1 LRAFVA
7 IDLPRSVLDS
17 LVEFQDELSATGG
30 DLKLVERENLHF
42 TVKFLG
48 EISEAQASEVLSRL
62 GRLRLRKGVVDV
74 TGAGAFPSPRRPR
87 VIWVGVARES
97 EEVIGPIAREVIG
110 TLEGIGERDDRPF
123 QAHITLGRVRSQ
135 RNSREI
141 GEFLE
146 KHSERS
152 FGAAELSALKLKSS
166 RLTPSGPVYND
177 VGAVLLE

>member
-7 IDLPRSVLDS
+7 IDVPSNVLDS
-17 LVEFQDELSATGG
+17 LVALQEELSATGG

-48 EISEAQASEVLSRL
+48 EIGDAQASEVLSRL
-62 GRLRLRKGVVDV
+62 GGLKLRRGVVDV
-74 TGAGAFPSPRRPR
+74 RGAGAFPSPRRPR

-110 TLEGIGERDDRPF
+110 ALEGIGERDDRPF
-123 QAHITLGRVRSQ
+123 QAHITLGRVRSPK
-135 RNSREI
+135 NSREL
-141 GEFLE
+141 GEFLV
-146 KHSERS
+146 KHSDRS
-152 FGAAELSALKLKSS
+152 FGAAELSELKLKSS

-177 VGAVLLE
+177 VGVFRLE